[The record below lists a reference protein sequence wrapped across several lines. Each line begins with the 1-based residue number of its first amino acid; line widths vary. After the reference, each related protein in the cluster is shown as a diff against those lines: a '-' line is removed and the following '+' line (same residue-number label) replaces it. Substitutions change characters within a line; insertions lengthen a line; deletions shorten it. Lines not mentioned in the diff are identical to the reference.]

1 MKFTIFISEKFDI
14 NGTPIESTPITE
26 GLINSTY
33 KISTDSG
40 HDYILQKINTN
51 VFKNP
56 DELMQNI

>member
-14 NGTPIESTPITE
+14 NGTPIDSIPITE

-40 HDYILQKINTN
+40 KDYILQKINTN
-51 VFKNP
+51 VFRNP
-56 DELMQNI
+56 DDRIR